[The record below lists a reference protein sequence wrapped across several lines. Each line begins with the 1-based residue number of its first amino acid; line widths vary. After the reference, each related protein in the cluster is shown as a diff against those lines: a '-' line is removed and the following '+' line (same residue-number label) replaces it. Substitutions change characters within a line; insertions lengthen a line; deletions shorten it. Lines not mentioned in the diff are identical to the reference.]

1 MLDHFQNMSVLHRK
15 VRGPQGPWMSLGAVV
30 SSKRD
35 ADVIFFSMKF
45 SVDLWLG
52 HESASQLVSSCLE
65 IPSCANL
72 VGQRLFSVST
82 TRGREVSLCGC
93 RCIHLVHGNAWME
106 AGKDC
111 DLTEPNSQ
119 AKNLTFR
126 HSKSSFFSKFCCF
139 MSVKLIWYTVVNEK
153 LAWNRRISVHASF
166 SHAPNQHRLFMVDFC
181 GSYLWAGH
189 KILWFHWNIFK
200 FFQVIWG
207 SLILRHGPFSW

>member
-126 HSKSSFFSKFCCF
+126 HSKSSFF
-139 MSVKLIWYTVVNEK
+139 L
-153 LAWNRRISVHASF
+153 
-166 SHAPNQHRLFMVDFC
+166 
-181 GSYLWAGH
+181 
-189 KILWFHWNIFK
+189 KILLLYECQIDLIHCGQRKARLKSSHFSSCIFQSCTK
-200 FFQVIWG
+200 
-207 SLILRHGPFSW
+207 STPTLHGGFLW